1 MFNRLESRVM
11 NLSSTHKHTFNTCRP
26 LIKKRTL
33 SGGSTDSSLINVFDD
48 PGFTALVRSA
58 EEAII
63 GGIAPERIY
72 QGSSGSYFV
81 KNLQNVSV
89 WTVSS
94 GLKLLL
100 ALFVVSTHLHLHCFQ
115 KETKKTNKKKT
126 KKTKHEQSL
135 EQRE

>member
-1 MFNRLESRVM
+1 M

-89 WTVSS
+89 VNS
-94 GLKLLL
+94 GPSILASNFSL
-100 ALFVVSTHLHLHCFQ
+100 ALFVVSTQLGCFKKEKKNKQ
-115 KETKKTNKKKT
+115 K
-126 KKTKHEQSL
+126 
-135 EQRE
+135 

>member
-1 MFNRLESRVM
+1 MFNRLESRVI
-11 NLSSTHKHTFNTCRP
+11 NLSITHKHTFNTCRP

-89 WTVSS
+89 VNS
-94 GLKLLL
+94 GPSLLASNFPL
-100 ALFVVSTHLHLHCFQ
+100 ALFVVSTQLHCF
-115 KETKKTNKKKT
+115 KKKKNT
-126 KKTKHEQSL
+126 HTHTHKT
-135 EQRE
+135 

>member
-1 MFNRLESRVM
+1 M

-33 SGGSTDSSLINVFDD
+33 SGGSTDSSLVNVFDD

-89 WTVSS
+89 VNS
-94 GLKLLL
+94 GPSIL
-100 ALFVVSTHLHLHCFQ
+100 ASNFSLACLWSLPSYVASQ
-115 KETKKTNKKKT
+115 KNKQK
-126 KKTKHEQSL
+126 
-135 EQRE
+135 